1 MHLEIYRN
9 LQKTPGK
16 MVCQITCLSEWE
28 EDLSVHQA
36 TSGFYFFISGCT
48 GQSTSHRGDKV
59 HVPSSVSCSFLALR
73 NQSVESREPKKEVIS
88 VTEALP
94 RKGGRAG
101 TRTGWY
107 QC

>member
-1 MHLEIYRN
+1 M
-9 LQKTPGK
+9 QS
-16 MVCQITCLSEWE
+16 LSN
-28 EDLSVHQA
+28 A
-36 TSGFYFFISGCT
+36 
-48 GQSTSHRGDKV
+48 
-59 HVPSSVSCSFLALR
+59 SCSFPALR
-73 NQSVESREPKKEVIS
+73 NQSVQLREPKKEAIS